1 MNRKTICLMLI
12 AAFLVCMLPTMGI
25 AHEEKMPEL
34 VKSSIANKGAVI
46 SASDGT
52 KIEAV
57 SLNEEIAVC
66 INDGNSVLVQAVPNA
81 VGVAKI
87 SVTAGGSNSIVE
99 VPVGYTTFVL
109 DGYSVTVIAGSDD
122 NYEIVGLN
130 PADETER
137 TLEQTTD
144 GNGNTV
150 YTGSSEA
157 IPSIAIKKNG
167 GVYVFE
173 GEATDASISVKK
185 EAKNNAFLL
194 LNGVSV
200 TSSFTSPIHIKK
212 DSKASVIITAVA
224 GTVNTLTDAEFNNS
238 DTFGPV
244 EDGGDGSNQFYAE
257 NAVIKAKRG
266 AKLYLNGTGTL
277 NINANAKNAVKLGEN
292 SCLEI
297 SEINLNV
304 NSVYNGISS
313 DNEINIRSGN
323 INITTLGNDALK
335 AENDDA
341 SRGTIM
347 IGGGNLTINSADEG
361 IVAADKIAVYNGTV
375 DITCA
380 GDGIKAEN
388 IDETDGDIYVYG
400 GEITINSTCDGFQS
414 AGELVI
420 YDGFI
425 DVTACEG
432 HSNTAYNK
440 DYDPSAKGLKSGMGD
455 LKVYGGH
462 IIVDSADDAL
472 HSNSNLYIKGGTFEL
487 ASGDDGI
494 HADYVMILGEQN
506 GNDDDISVLVTDSYE
521 GVEAANIYILS
532 GNYEVYSDDDCINAA
547 NGDLSGYNFLLRMY
561 GSHFVAHGRTGDGV
575 DSNGE
580 FSVYG
585 GMLEVY
591 APGNA
596 NAALDCDGSMNLIGG
611 TTIGVGSS
619 DMVQTPD
626 AGVYLKFGSGGW
638 GGGGGSSI
646 SFSSGD
652 AISIKNASGSTLFE
666 STVIFYG
673 NARNASSVIFAS
685 DQLTANQTYYLY
697 KNGTQVA
704 TANAVNAGSAT
715 VPEIPGEAQQ
725 DGGMSWK
732 QVGEASGLYS
742 RITSMIVGIPAVIT
756 NTAST
761 NSLMGG
767 STVTGTAVT
776 VSSNDN
782 QQYTITEVTQ
792 SNSWIM
798 DAYGHIYC
806 TIDGVNYYL
815 AYSSTGGWNTSY
827 SISITTDSSSAPT
840 WTSQNN
846 TIFTYAQSV
855 GGGPGGGQQRR
866 IYLSA
871 TNSGFGVTTSSSSVY
886 VYSPDS
892 AMASLCGTSSY
903 LVNKDNGETID
914 EATVLANAYVQY
926 KSSLNAQE
934 QVLDWNDSR
943 ISMSWD
949 TPLAMEQGSYV
960 LSINVDGTLIGYIS
974 VTVVAPISGGV
985 APTPD
990 EPPTPSVLIG
1000 DVNGDGI
1007 INSADAVLIMR
1018 HALGIIQL
1026 TGDALIAA
1034 DYNQDGNVNAADALS
1049 VLRYTMGI

>member
-1 MNRKTICLMLI
+1 MNRRTICVLLI
-12 AAFLVCMLPTMGI
+12 AALLVCMLPTLGI
-25 AHEEKMPEL
+25 AYEEKMPEL
-34 VKSSIANKGAVI
+34 VKSSIANEGAVI
-46 SASDGT
+46 SRSDGG
-52 KIEAV
+52 KLEAV
-57 SLNEEIAVC
+57 SLDEDIAVC
-66 INDGNSVLVQAVPNA
+66 VNNGSSILVQAMPDA
-81 VGVAKI
+81 VGIARI
-87 SVTAGGSNSIVE
+87 SVTADGNNSIVE
-99 VPVGYTTFVL
+99 VPVGYTTFIFN
-109 DGYSVTVIAGSDD
+109 GYSVTVVSGSDN

-137 TLEQTTD
+137 VLEQTTD
-144 GNGNTV
+144 GSGNTV
-150 YTGSSEA
+150 YTGSSES

-194 LNGVSV
+194 LNGVNI

-212 DSKASVIITAVA
+212 DSKASVIITAMA
-224 GTVNTLTDAEFNNS
+224 GTVNSLTDAEFNNS
-238 DTFGPV
+238 DNFGPV
-244 EDGGDGSNQFYAE
+244 EDGGDGTNQFYAE

-277 NINANAKNAVKLGEN
+277 NINANAKNAIKFGES

-361 IVAADKIAVYNGTV
+361 IVAADKIAVYGGTV

-388 IDETDGDIYVYG
+388 LDETDGDIYVYG
-400 GEITINSTCDGFQS
+400 GEIIIDSTCDGFQS
-414 AGELVI
+414 AGELAV
-420 YDGFI
+420 YGGFI
-425 DVTACEG
+425 DVTSCEG
-432 HSNTAYNK
+432 HSNTSYNK

-455 LKVYGGH
+455 LRVYGGH
-462 IIVDSADDAL
+462 IIVDSADDSL
-472 HSNSNLYIKGGTFEL
+472 HSNSNLYIKGGTLEL
-487 ASGDDGI
+487 SSGDDGI
-494 HADYVMILGEQN
+494 HADYVMILGEQG

-547 NGDLSGYNFLLRMY
+547 NGDLSSYNFLLRMY

-585 GMLEVY
+585 GLLEVY

-596 NAALDCDGSMNLIGG
+596 NAALDCDGNMNLIGG

-646 SFSSGD
+646 SFSNGD

-666 STVIFYG
+666 STVVFYG
-673 NARNASSVIFAS
+673 NARNASSVVFAS
-685 DQLTANQTYYLY
+685 DQLTASQTYYLY

-704 TANAVNAGSAT
+704 STNAVNAGSAT
-715 VPEIPGEAQQ
+715 VPEIPGEVQQ
-725 DGGMSWK
+725 DASAWK
-732 QVGEASGLYS
+732 QVGETSGLYS
-742 RITSMIVGIPAVIT
+742 RITSMIAGIPAVIT

-761 NSLMGG
+761 NSLTGG
-767 STVTGTAVT
+767 SSITGTAVT
-776 VSSNDN
+776 VTSNNN
-782 QQYTITEVTQ
+782 QQYTITGVTQ
-792 SNSWIM
+792 NNLWMM

-815 AYSSTGGWNTSY
+815 AYSSTGGWNSSY
-827 SISITTDSSSAPT
+827 SISVTTDSSSAPT
-840 WTSQNN
+840 WISQTNV
-846 TIFTYAQSV
+846 IFTYVQSY

-866 IYLSA
+866 LFLSA
-871 TNSGFGVTTSSSSVY
+871 TNTGFGVTTSTSYVY

-892 AMASLCGTSSY
+892 AMASLRGTSSY
-903 LVNKDNGETID
+903 LINKDNGETID
-914 EATVLANAYVQY
+914 ETTILANAYVSY
-926 KSSLNAQE
+926 KSNLNAQE
-934 QVLDWNDSR
+934 QTLDWNDSR

-949 TPLAMEQGSYV
+949 TPLTMEQGSYM

-974 VTVVAPISGGV
+974 VTVVAPLSGGV

-990 EPPTPSVLIG
+990 EPPTPQILLG
-1000 DVNGDGI
+1000 DANGDGVV
-1007 INSADAVLIMR
+1007 NSSDAVLIMR
-1018 HALGIIQL
+1018 HALGIVQL
-1026 TGDALIAA
+1026 SGNALLAA
-1034 DYNQDGNVNAADALS
+1034 DFNQDGTVNASDALG
-1049 VLRYTMGI
+1049 VLRYAMGI